1 MSARRQYLYLA
12 YALFH
17 FTLVGTVCLHE
28 TLWLLKEGVVVV
40 PTAPRSVWK
49 KLDRIPAA
57 VVGEEGDSRNGWQQA
72 IASYTNAAGI
82 EAGYGYFAPNV
93 PPTHAL
99 VFECSYPDGRVD
111 YQTPEVQGEA
121 AKLRVTTL
129 IEQIGRTDY
138 DRWRIELIR
147 LLARSTWRAHP
158 HAVSMRAFF
167 GTVTPPTLAQYRAG
181 RVERTFNCLYVY
193 DFRRETSKGGRSIR

>member
-1 MSARRQYLYLA
+1 MSARRQCLYLA

-17 FTLVGTVCLHE
+17 FTLIGAVCVHE
-28 TLWLLKEGVVVV
+28 TLWLLKEGVVAV
-40 PTAPRSVWK
+40 TAAPRSVWK

-57 VVGEEGDSRNGWQQA
+57 VVGDEGDSLNGWQRA
-72 IASYTNAAGI
+72 IASYAIAAGI
-82 EAGYGYFAPNV
+82 EAGSGYFAPNV

-111 YQTPEVQGEA
+111 YQTPAVQGEA
-121 AKLRVTTL
+121 AQLRVTTL

-138 DRWRIELIR
+138 DRWRIELVR

-158 HAVSMRAFF
+158 DAVSMRAFF
-167 GTVTPPTLAQYRAG
+167 GTMTPPTLAEYRAG
-181 RVERTFNCLYVY
+181 KTERTFNCVYVY
-193 DFRRETSKGGRSIR
+193 DFRRAASKGVQSIQ